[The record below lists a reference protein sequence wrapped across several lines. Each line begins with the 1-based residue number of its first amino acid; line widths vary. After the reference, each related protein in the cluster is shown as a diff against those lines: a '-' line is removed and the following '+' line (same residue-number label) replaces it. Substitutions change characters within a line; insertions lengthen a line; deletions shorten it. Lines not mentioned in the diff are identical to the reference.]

1 MRNQYKI
8 LAEVYKM
15 VSEEPEVSTTQQH
28 DKAFIDLVNEY
39 LSQPAG
45 SLTGSI
51 ADVLEHALEQ
61 EHDDMIQRNLTRED
75 DSVDAEFDRKKVVDV
90 LATRLGRFAHK
101 KGMNGNW
108 VQDQVH
114 KNLQTSVQEIK
125 KEKPAVKKTEP
136 SKTPNLDK
144 NPFVNKLKDKK
155 GSFGDLGS
163 RLG

>member
-39 LSQPAG
+39 LGQPAG
-45 SLTGSI
+45 SLTGNI
-51 ADVLEHALEQ
+51 TDVLEHALEQ
-61 EHDDMIQRNLTRED
+61 EHDDMVQRNLTQND
-75 DSVDAEFDRKKVVDV
+75 NSVDAEFDREEVIDV

-101 KGMNGNW
+101 KGMNGKW
-108 VQDQVH
+108 VQEQVYKH
-114 KNLQTSVQEIK
+114 LQAPVHEIK
-125 KEKPAVKKTEP
+125 KEKPVMKKTEP

-144 NPFVNKLKDKK
+144 NPFINKLKDKK